1 MNYNPKKED
10 FYILKTKFN
19 ESYRDELYDDGLN
32 LSFQGDNEENTN
44 DNSDFPDVFENPFE
58 ERYDYADDIC
68 VEYRL
73 LHKLVKRLQI
83 ELSLVFCPNSR
94 IKELFGSTDVIEGT
108 AYRVILDEVDSII
121 AKIDVNKKSLKKDI
135 ENSIKEFLSFVHST
149 ELAIYQNFD
158 IMQINEPE
166 YDSVQSYLFD
176 VSDRFTVLGETV
188 RYFFGEIYDIVSD
201 YNVKILDRYKETI
214 EGFLYP
220 DSGNIRKHLRNETSI
235 ESELNELTDSN
246 DFSGINFPS
255 IYKDDNKLIKVC
267 EKLIENGYL
276 DKSTSIDNFVYF
288 FSGRGKAPKQNL
300 IWIAN
305 NVDLAFF
312 VDSYSTK
319 FKNDIPEKWK
329 KAQMIFRRNG
339 LRQALTNSL
348 NSTKESLNKKRYD
361 TFNEILELV

>member
-1 MNYNPKKED
+1 MKYNPKKED

-32 LSFQGDNEENTN
+32 LCFQGNEEKSN
-44 DNSDFPDVFENPFE
+44 DNNDFPDNFENPFE
-58 ERYDYADDIC
+58 ERYDYADNIC
-68 VEYRL
+68 AEYRH
-73 LHKLVKRLQI
+73 LHKLVKRLQV
-83 ELSLVFCPNSR
+83 ELSSVFCPNSR

-108 AYRVILDEVDSII
+108 AYSAILDEVDSII
-121 AKIDVNKKSLKKDI
+121 SKIDVNKKSLKKDI

-220 DSGNIRKHLRNETSI
+220 DSGNIH
-235 ESELNELTDSN
+235 
-246 DFSGINFPS
+246 
-255 IYKDDNKLIKVC
+255 
-267 EKLIENGYL
+267 
-276 DKSTSIDNFVYF
+276 
-288 FSGRGKAPKQNL
+288 
-300 IWIAN
+300 
-305 NVDLAFF
+305 
-312 VDSYSTK
+312 
-319 FKNDIPEKWK
+319 K
-329 KAQMIFRRNG
+329 KAQEKNG
-339 LRQALTNSL
+339 NQCEKSVVFQFDDKIMGEIHKLYNKCVEFENDNVCSKSKFVVMFEEADF
-348 NSTKESLNKKRYD
+348 STTLKENGNVPAFVCYVIYYFQTYICDKGVSREWFKRACSSVRKSEESTRSSAHKSKYWGKK
-361 TFNEILELV
+361 